1 MLTRYRLIHDVILI
15 PHQAYEIDKK
25 QRKQDVFKIE
35 FEGHPNF
42 FIFYTKYGLRVIM
55 NAWKYDVV

>member
-42 FIFYTKYGLRVIM
+42 FIFLYKVRITSNHECLEI
-55 NAWKYDVV
+55 